1 MKTKLSIAPNVR
13 RTNKM
18 VDSQKWKSV
27 AVSLEIYEEL
37 KKMANEEDRS
47 VSRQV
52 AYLIKEAAKRGET
65 PPSSHQAA

>member
-1 MKTKLSIAPNVR
+1 
-13 RTNKM
+13 M

>member
-1 MKTKLSIAPNVR
+1 
-13 RTNKM
+13 M

-27 AVSLEIYEEL
+27 AVSLEIYEVL

-52 AYLIKEAAKRGET
+52 AFLIKEAAQRSES
-65 PPSSHQAA
+65 PPSQAA